1 MCRSAMPPTM
11 KHDTEVLT
19 PQLSRAVL
27 SSLPSHIAVVDRDGV
42 IVATNDAWDRFAEE
56 NGGGMGSCGV
66 GCNYLHVCGANTA
79 GAAGGACCTDD
90 DTANAAARGIREVLE
105 GRTELFQMEY
115 PCHAPAE
122 ERWFLLSA
130 APMRR
135 AEGGAVISHVNIT
148 LRKKAENALRDRAVE
163 LAQMARQLKKSN
175 EELDQFAYITS
186 HDLRAP
192 LRGIANL
199 SRWIEEDLA
208 DRVTPD
214 ARRLLDLLR
223 GRVTRMEALI
233 DGILEYS
240 RVGRV
245 SGGSERTDVGK
256 LLAEIV
262 DLLAPPV
269 GARVEIAPNMP
280 TIETERLRLQQ
291 VLMNLIGNALKH
303 HDRPS
308 QAVVKV
314 SVRDVDRDFLEFSIA
329 DNGRGI
335 APQYHE
341 KVFVIFQT
349 LEARDKVESTGVGL
363 SLVKKIVESEGG
375 TIRIQSRGEGD
386 GANFIFTWPKHVRRS
401 GG

>member
-1 MCRSAMPPTM
+1 MPPTM
-11 KHDTEVLT
+11 KHDYEVLT
-19 PQLSRAVL
+19 PELSRAVL
-27 SSLPSHIAVVDRDGV
+27 SSLPSHIAVIDRAGV
-42 IVATNDAWDRFAEE
+42 IIATNDAWDRFAEE
-56 NGGGMGSCGV
+56 NGGGGTCGV
-66 GCNYLHVCGANTA
+66 GCNYLLVCGANGA

-90 DTANAAARGIREVLE
+90 DTAGAAARGIREVLE
-105 GRTELFQMEY
+105 GRTDLFQMEY
-115 PCHAPAE
+115 PCHAPSE

-130 APMRR
+130 APMKR

-148 LRKKAENALRDRAVE
+148 ARKKAENALRDRAVE

-240 RVGRV
+240 RIGREA
-245 SGGSERTDVGK
+245 GRTERTDVGT
-256 LLAEIV
+256 LLAEVV
-262 DLLAPPV
+262 DLLAPPI

-291 VLMNLIGNALKH
+291 VFMNLISNALKH

-314 SVRDVDRDFLEFSIA
+314 SVREAERDFLEFSVA

-335 APQYHE
+335 EPQYHE

-375 TIRIQSRGEGD
+375 TIRIESRGEGD
-386 GANFIFTWPKHVRRS
+386 GAKFVFTWPKHVRRS
-401 GG
+401 GD